1 MSRKPEREPPLGGRV
16 KVVIHQQRSPFNHWK
31 PKPDQFSLPWK
42 LNPFPSTP
50 SSR

>member
-31 PKPDQFSLPWK
+31 FEPDLDFTAMEIEPL
-42 LNPFPSTP
+42 LFHAF
-50 SSR
+50 RR